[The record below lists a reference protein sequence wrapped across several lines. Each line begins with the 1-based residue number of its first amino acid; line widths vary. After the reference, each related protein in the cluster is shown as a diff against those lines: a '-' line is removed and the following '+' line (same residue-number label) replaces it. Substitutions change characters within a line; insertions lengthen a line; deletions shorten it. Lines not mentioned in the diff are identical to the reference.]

1 MRIHYNSRDPQHKTP
16 FGTLRRGELCK
27 MTVFVPI
34 NVGAVGVS
42 LILEDPD
49 GQLCKEVSF
58 VLSREEGDYGHWQG
72 AFTME
77 SGLYFYWFRIHK
89 EGDSFRLFRQGSQTN
104 MEQGDKWQLSFLPE
118 DFTVPE
124 YAMGSVMYQI
134 LPDRFYKSGDCDLT
148 EKLQP
153 FTIHENWDDLPRYGP
168 DEEGYWNNDFFG
180 GNFQGIREK
189 LPYIKELGV
198 GILYLNP
205 IVMAFSNHRYDSGDY
220 KRPDP
225 MLGTEEDFRQLCADA
240 HALGIRVI
248 LDGVFSHTG
257 DHSRYFDSR
266 GFFGTGAVSDPDS
279 PYRSWF
285 QFKDYPHDYEA
296 WWGIRSLPCVNE
308 LDPGYLDYIIEDED
322 SVVAYWLSLGADGFR
337 LDVADE
343 LPDEFILRL
352 KKRIRSI
359 KPDAFL
365 LGEVWEDASNK
376 RAYGVSRRYFVDGE
390 LDSVMNYPWRKG
402 ILDFVQGTDDGT
414 AFGETVMALAEN
426 YPPQVLHC
434 LMNLLG
440 SHDKPRILTVL
451 GDDFDGSKE
460 EKATRRLSDEDYI
473 AAREKFLMA
482 AFLQYTLPGMP
493 SIYYGDEVG
502 LEGFEDPYCRRTF
515 PWGKEDKTLQTF
527 FCALGEL
534 KNGEISLQRG
544 TVRIAE
550 AGKGRVSFVRQAGDA
565 CSVVYVNR
573 TTEEWNLPE
582 TGRILFGR
590 GLQQLGN
597 KVTLLTDGFCV
608 LDPSHGL
615 KEMIYRS

>member
-27 MTVFVPI
+27 MTVFVPKT
-34 NVGAVGVS
+34 VEAVKMT

-49 GQLCKEVSF
+49 GQFCKEIPF
-58 VLSREEGDYGHWQG
+58 FLAREEGDYGHWQVS
-72 AFTME
+72 FTMNT
-77 SGLYFYWFRIHK
+77 GLYFYWFRIYK
-89 EGDSFRLFRQGSQTN
+89 EGDSFRLFRQGDQTN
-104 MEQGDKWQLSFLPE
+104 MEQGEKWQLSFLPE

-134 LPDRFYKSGDCDLT
+134 LPDRFYKAGECDLT
-148 EKLQP
+148 QKLQP
-153 FTIHENWDDLPRYGP
+153 YTIHEDWNDLPRFGP

-189 LPYIKELGV
+189 LPYLKTLGV

-205 IVMAFSNHRYDSGDY
+205 VVMAFSNHRYDSADY

-225 MLGTEEDFRQLCADA
+225 MLGTAEDFRQLCESA
-240 HALGIRVI
+240 HDLGMRVI

-266 GFFGTGAVSDPDS
+266 GYFGGGAVSDPES
-279 PYRSWF
+279 IYRWWF
-285 QFKDYPHDYEA
+285 QFKEYPIDYEA

-308 LDPGYLDYIIEDED
+308 LDPGYLDYIIDAGD
-322 SVVAYWLSLGADGFR
+322 SVVSYWMSLGADGFR

-352 KKRIRSI
+352 KNRIREI
-359 KPDAFL
+359 KSDAFL

-376 RAYGVSRRYFVDGE
+376 RAYGVSRRYFIDGE
-390 LDSVMNYPWRKG
+390 LDSVMNYPWRKA
-402 ILDFVQGTDDGT
+402 ILDFVQGTDDGA
-414 AFGETVMALAEN
+414 AFGESVMTIAEN
-426 YPPQVLHC
+426 YPPQVLSC

-451 GDDFDGSKE
+451 GDDFDGTKE
-460 EKATRRLSDEDYI
+460 EKATRRLSTEDYV
-473 AAREKFLMA
+473 AAREKLYLA

-502 LEGFEDPYCRRTF
+502 VEGFEDPYCRRTF
-515 PWGKEDKTLQTF
+515 PWGNEDETIQTYF
-527 FCALGEL
+527 RALGEL
-534 KNGEISLQRG
+534 KCGEPSLQKG
-544 TVRIAE
+544 TVRILE
-550 AGKGRVSFVRQAGDA
+550 AWQGRLCYVRRTENAQTIA
-565 CSVVYVNR
+565 YVNR
-573 TTEEWNLPE
+573 TSEEWELTE
-582 TGRILFGR
+582 TGHVLFGR
-590 GLQQLGN
+590 GIQQLGK
-597 KVTLLTDGFCV
+597 KVTLLTNGFCLMKPV
-608 LDPSHGL
+608 S
-615 KEMIYRS
+615 